1 MLEEIRALGFE
12 YAELGHGIRL
22 SLVDGIQKAVA
33 GGVIKISSLHNF
45 CPLPVGFMHASPD
58 CYMPSS
64 RREAERLLA
73 VRHTLRTIDF
83 AASLGA
89 KFVVLHLGTVSMRNY
104 TDKLIDLYAKEKADT
119 PRFFRKRD
127 KALRVRDRKREPYLE
142 QVFRTLDVIAPRAR
156 EAGIRLGV
164 ETRMDIEQI
173 PDFDETA
180 EIITR
185 YGADAVAY
193 WHDIGHA
200 QIKENLGLTTHEF
213 LLRRFKDQTA
223 GMHLQDFAPP
233 VYDHQPPGYGSF
245 DFGRLAPF
253 VTDKMVLAWEINP
266 EWKTEEIVDTVKHVH
281 DKLRRPATS

>member
-33 GGVIKISSLHNF
+33 NGVIKISSLHNF
-45 CPLPVGFMHASPD
+45 CPLPVAVLHASPD
-58 CYMPSS
+58 YYMPSS
-64 RREAERLLA
+64 RRETERLLA
-73 VRHTLRTIDF
+73 VRHTFQTIDF

-89 KFVVLHLGTVSMRNY
+89 KFVVLHLGEVSMRRY
-104 TDKLIDLYAKEKADT
+104 TDRLIDFYAKEKADT

-127 KALRVRDRKREPYLE
+127 KALRVRDKKRGPYLE
-142 QVFRTLDVIAPRAR
+142 QVFRTMDVVAPRAR
-156 EAGIRLGV
+156 EAGVRLGV

-173 PDFDETA
+173 PDADETA
-180 EIITR
+180 EIIAR
-185 YGADAVAY
+185 FGVDVVGY
-193 WHDIGHA
+193 WHDVGHA

-233 VYDHQPPGYGSF
+233 VYDHQPPGYGTF
-245 DFGRLAPF
+245 DFNRLAPF
-253 VTDKMVLAWEINP
+253 VTDKMVLAWEIHP
-266 EWKTEEIVDTVKHVH
+266 EWKTEEIVDNVKQVH
-281 DKLRRPATS
+281 ETLRKPAS